1 MSGEAHARQRFL
13 SGDFPGAIITI
24 RLTALALIL
33 VAGCALATEWTCSRL
48 NETGLKEKLEY
59 LKRERAAL
67 DGKCIA
73 YAILQIGY
81 SKEDRTQAI
90 DTLVTF

>member
-1 MSGEAHARQRFL
+1 M
-13 SGDFPGAIITI
+13 TV

-33 VAGCALATEWTCSRL
+33 VAGSASAKEWTCSRL

-59 LKRERAAL
+59 LKGERAAL

-81 SKEDRTQAI
+81 PPANSFYRIPQ
-90 DTLVTF
+90 